1 MNPLPWRDHPFRT
14 LLHLAWPIAVSSLS
28 FSVMTVVD
36 TLLVGRLGTSELA
49 GVGLAGTAVFT
60 LLCFS
65 FGLLQG
71 AKMLVAQSMGAGQRD
86 ALLSYVGAAVY
97 AALALGVVTT
107 GLGEAA
113 ARGVGHLAASAA
125 AGRAATTYMRIRA
138 LAAPVVLVQV
148 ALREVRQAQGD
159 ARSPMIAAVSAN
171 IVNIALALLFI
182 FGLRWGV
189 AGAALATVVAHGVE
203 VGVLAFVQRA
213 SGGFGL
219 RVVRRAHLVDLAR
232 VGLPTGLQFMLE
244 VGSFATLTLAISGF
258 SEADMAG
265 HQIALQIAHFSF
277 MPCVA
282 IGEAAA
288 VLSGQA
294 VGADRD
300 DLVRLLARRASLVAM
315 AYASSCSIG
324 MLTAGRVIVGEFTND
339 PVVQLLATRLLIVAA
354 VFGVFDAANIVAR
367 CVLRGTGDVRFA
379 AVVGVI
385 VTWVST
391 PTLAW
396 GLGRGLRLG
405 ALGGWLGL
413 LLDIVAS
420 ATILVV
426 RVERSGW
433 MAAARAS
440 RARLVAHEDG
450 RSARTTA
457 VDPEDGLRAVAA
469 ARDGPSL
476 HTPP

>member
-1 MNPLPWRDHPFRT
+1 MHPLPWRDRPFRT

-49 GVGLAGTAVFT
+49 GVGLAGTAAFT

-71 AKMLVAQSMGAGQRD
+71 AKMLASQAMGAGRRD
-86 ALLSYVGAAVY
+86 ALLAYVGAAVY
-97 AALALGVVTT
+97 AAIALGVVTMV
-107 GLGEAA
+107 LGEAA
-113 ARGVGHLAASAA
+113 ACGVGRLAASAA
-125 AGRAATTYMRIRA
+125 AGRAATTYLRIRA

-148 ALREVRQAQGD
+148 ALREIRQAQGD

-171 IVNIALALLFI
+171 VVNIALALLFI

-203 VGVLAFVQRA
+203 AGVLAFVQRA
-213 SGGFGL
+213 TGGFGL
-219 RVVRRAHLVDLAR
+219 RVVRRSHLVDLAR

-300 DLVRLLARRASLVAM
+300 DLVRVLARRASLVAM

-324 MLTAGRVIVGEFTND
+324 MLTAGRVIVREFTTD
-339 PVVQLLATRLLIVAA
+339 PAVERLATHLLVVAA
-354 VFGVFDAANIVAR
+354 VFGVFDGANIVAR
-367 CVLRGTGDVRFA
+367 CVLRGAGDVRFA
-379 AVVGVI
+379 AVVGVV

-413 LLDIVAS
+413 LLDIVVS
-420 ATILVV
+420 ATILVA
-426 RVERSGW
+426 RVEGTGW

-440 RARLVAHEDG
+440 RARLVAHQAA
-450 RSARTTA
+450 RSARATQA
-457 VDPEDGLRAVAA
+457 DLEDGLRGGVAL
-469 ARDGPSL
+469 REKPPL
-476 HTPP
+476 HTAP